1 VTARDA
7 ELHGVELHGVELH
20 GVELHGV
27 ELRGVELRGVELRGV
42 ELHGTELHGTELHD
56 TWDVVNGIRVHG
68 LASVPDAVTLDRT
81 PADGLPLVFVHGLG
95 VSTRYLAPTMALLA
109 RQHPELAVAGLDL
122 PGFGRSATPTHA
134 LDVPELADALAGW
147 LDVRGIGPATFVGNS
162 HGCQVIVELATRMPA
177 RVLGLV
183 LNAPTM
189 DPAHRTVLGQMTRVL
204 LDIPREPLSL
214 AVIVLRDYLRA
225 GPIRLWRTLRSALAD
240 HIEEKLPMLAMP
252 VAIVCGALDPVVTV
266 PWSTEAARLTGI
278 SRPHAAGATL
288 HVVPSA
294 SHALPFDDPASFAPL
309 IVALVER
316 VRRPAA
322 TTREGE
328 GSSE

>member
-1 VTARDA
+1 MTPRDA
-7 ELHGVELHGVELH
+7 ALHGADLHGAV
-20 GVELHGV
+20 
-27 ELRGVELRGVELRGV
+27 
-42 ELHGTELHGTELHD
+42 LHD
-56 TWDVVNGIRVHG
+56 TWDVVNGVRVHG
-68 LASVPDAVTLDRT
+68 LTSAPDAVTLDAS
-81 PADGLPLVFVHGLG
+81 PDMPPLVFVHGLG

-109 RQHPELAVAGLDL
+109 RRHPELAIAGLDL
-122 PGFGRSATPTHA
+122 PGFGRSATSAHA

-147 LDVRGIGPATFVGNS
+147 LDVRGIGPAVFVGNS
-162 HGCQVIVELATRMPA
+162 HGCQVIVELAIRMPS

-189 DPAHRTVLGQMTRVL
+189 DPAHRTVLGQVTRVL
-204 LDIPREPLSL
+204 RDIPREPVSL

-225 GPIRLWRTLRSALAD
+225 GPLRLWRTLRTALAD
-240 HIEEKLPMLAMP
+240 HIDEKLPMLAMP

-266 PWSTEAARLTGI
+266 PWATEAARLTGM
-278 SRPHAAGATL
+278 SVPHAVGATL
-288 HVVPSA
+288 HVVPTA

-316 VRRPAA
+316 VRRL
-322 TTREGE
+322 TTILTLASE